1 MSQVEGEEEEEE
13 NEASLSL
20 PCGRQKYISNYF
32 PLPNIRPDPNCRPG
46 GDQGSKLISDQDLF
60 TDHLG
65 LFSKF

>member
-1 MSQVEGEEEEEE
+1 M
-13 NEASLSL
+13 
-20 PCGRQKYISNYF
+20 YF

-65 LFSKF
+65 LFQKILLATTTFNYRPLGIPLKILIRDQ

>member
-1 MSQVEGEEEEEE
+1 MTTVNYGPLTQITFLHRFG
-13 NEASLSL
+13 
-20 PCGRQKYISNYF
+20 CFRYF

-65 LFSKF
+65 LFQKF